1 MNKQRIVAILLAFL
15 FGVYGLHWFYLN
27 DNQKGIKYLVC
38 TIIGAMT
45 SVILI
50 GLIPLLV
57 ITIIALVDAI
67 KFCLMTDEEFDI
79 VYNRKQIVD

>member
-15 FGVYGLHWFYLN
+15 LGVYGLHWFYLN

-38 TIIGAMT
+38 TIIGVIT

-79 VYNRKQIVD
+79 LYNRKQIVG